1 MRVVFDGA
9 AKFNE
14 TCLNENLLKGPDLLN
29 NLFSVLSKFR
39 SGRYTLTSDIK
50 QMFHQVRI
58 IPSDRD
64 ALRFLWRY
72 KVNEKMDEY
81 VMNVHLF
88 GKTDSPRCANWS
100 LKRTALDQE

>member
-1 MRVVFDGA
+1 MKQSSLVNCVPHHSVTSINKPGNVRVVFDGA

-29 NLFSVLSKFR
+29 NLFSVLLKFR
-39 SGRYTLTSDIK
+39 SGRYALTSDIK

-64 ALRFLWRY
+64 ALRFLW
-72 KVNEKMDEY
+72 
-81 VMNVHLF
+81 
-88 GKTDSPRCANWS
+88 
-100 LKRTALDQE
+100 